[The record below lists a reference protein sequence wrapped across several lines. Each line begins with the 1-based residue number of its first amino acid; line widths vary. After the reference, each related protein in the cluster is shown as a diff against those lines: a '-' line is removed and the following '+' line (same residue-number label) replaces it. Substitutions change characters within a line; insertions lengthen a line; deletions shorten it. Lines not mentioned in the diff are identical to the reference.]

1 MSYPLLPTLS
11 TRHSDR
17 VHSHLTPSPPWPAV
31 QSIIPDIYGEIGV
44 LVFNL
49 WNGSYNIII
58 NSESTTA

>member
-1 MSYPLLPTLS
+1 MSCPLLPMLS
-11 TRHSDR
+11 THHLDG
-17 VHSHLTPSPPWPAV
+17 VHSHLTLSPPWPAV
-31 QSIIPDIYGEIGV
+31 QSIILDIYGEIGV